1 MVFQRE
7 IPGHSLLHPAGGS
20 QLSLPHNG
28 SSAGRGRCLLL
39 PGHQCS
45 RGFGMETLISDPEAQ
60 IRGWR
65 HDCNPAVW
73 PGAFLLGAIFRCNMQ
88 PHSTCLLN
96 ELIFNQK
103 LLPLIISCAI
113 NIHFNSAD
121 ETPSCV
127 LHLTHTHLPSKEVHF
142 HQDSMRH

>member
-1 MVFQRE
+1 MGSLSSVLPKLRLCLVLFLLAPLRWGFQRE

-60 IRGWR
+60 TRG
-65 HDCNPAVW
+65 
-73 PGAFLLGAIFRCNMQ
+73 
-88 PHSTCLLN
+88 
-96 ELIFNQK
+96 
-103 LLPLIISCAI
+103 
-113 NIHFNSAD
+113 
-121 ETPSCV
+121 
-127 LHLTHTHLPSKEVHF
+127 
-142 HQDSMRH
+142 